1 MINIY
6 VLIVFFVLCVLFINN
21 RIQKKDDSGVIAL
34 IQKPYLD
41 LERPQ
46 STTISQKLSDIIDY
60 IPKQINGIMDNKP
73 VTIIRNKGTYVN
85 KKKPFDS
92 KLRRDYISPN
102 PIDNTEY
109 RFIGENPKYAWT
121 EEQVSHHPS
130 HYKSNFGDE
139 LTQSGKFFDEKKTF
153 TDITMPSAETHL
165 PDRCSL
171 NENKEVS
178 CSFNNKLQNIPPKL
192 IQDKDNQV
200 IQSIGKGILSGN
212 VERINNNSYQVWNYE
227 DEDDSEIVGASS
239 SSDYLSLDSIQ
250 TNYSI

>member
-6 VLIVFFVLCVLFINN
+6 ILIVFFVLCVLFINN
-21 RIQKKDDSGVIAL
+21 RIQKKDGSTVIAL
-34 IQKPYLD
+34 VSKPELD

-46 STTISQKLSDIIDY
+46 STTVSQKLSDILEY
-60 IPKQINGIMDNKP
+60 IPKTINGIMDNKP
-73 VTIIRNKGTYVN
+73 VTIIRNNGNYVTKN
-85 KKKPFDS
+85 KPIDS
-92 KLRRDYISPN
+92 TIRRDYISPN

-130 HYKSNFGDE
+130 HYKSAFKDE

-171 NENKEVS
+171 TKNNEVT
-178 CSFNNKLQNIPPKL
+178 CSFNDKLQNIPPKL

-227 DEDDSEIVGASS
+227 GENDSEIVGASS
-239 SSDYLSLDSIQ
+239 SPDYLTLDSIQ